1 MVNQSKPTVAIFGG
15 SFDPPHKGHQ
25 HIVENAI
32 KNLDIDKL
40 LVVPAYLNP
49 FKTSSLASAS
59 KRLEWCRTLFSNT
72 PKVMVEDYEIVQ
84 GRSTRTS
91 QTVKHFNM
99 TYNVKYLIVGA
110 DNLSTLS
117 QWHAFEAL
125 NAQIIWV
132 IVTREGYE
140 LVVDGLR
147 EWTLLTLNTT
157 ISSSKIRKE
166 QDVSHVD
173 TKIEKSV
180 KKTLKETTK

>member
-1 MVNQSKPTVAIFGG
+1 MVNKSKPTIAIFGG

-25 HIVENAI
+25 QIVENAI
-32 KNLDIDKL
+32 ENLDIDKL

-49 FKTSSLASAS
+49 FKHSSLASAS

-72 PKVMVEDYEIVQ
+72 PQVIVEDYEIIQ
-84 GRSTRTS
+84 GKSTRTS

-99 TYNVKYLIVGA
+99 TYTVKYLIVGA

-117 QWHAFEAL
+117 QWHEFEAL
-125 NAQIIWV
+125 NAQITWV
-132 IVTREGYE
+132 IVTREGYD
-140 LVVDGLR
+140 LVVDDLR

-157 ISSSKIRKE
+157 ISSTQIRKE

-180 KKTLKETTK
+180 KKTLKEITE